1 VRFLGFGE
9 EGDDNFAISSTRHRK
24 KKKKKKKGPQVSI
37 YDQDF
42 YLGRPNI
49 SLHQTFSLARASHYP
64 LISRAIDY
72 SGSDTNQM
80 GGA

>member
-1 VRFLGFGE
+1 VQFLGFGE

-24 KKKKKKKGPQVSI
+24 KKKKKGPQLSI
-37 YDQDF
+37 YDQDL

-72 SGSDTNQM
+72 SGSEKNQM